1 MNSSLD
7 NLIFTAMCLLLGTE
21 DTDFIFYETDL
32 DWWQLRLW
40 TRRN

>member
-1 MNSSLD
+1 MTYTLQD
-7 NLIFTAMCLLLGTE
+7 LIFSAICMLLGTE
-21 DTDFIFYETDL
+21 HIDFIFYETDL